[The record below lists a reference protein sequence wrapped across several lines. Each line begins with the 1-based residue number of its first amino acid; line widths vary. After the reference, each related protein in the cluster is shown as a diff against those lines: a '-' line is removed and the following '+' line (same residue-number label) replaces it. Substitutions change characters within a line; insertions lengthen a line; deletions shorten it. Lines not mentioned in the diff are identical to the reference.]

1 MIFKILGEILYI
13 KNIKNLCL
21 IYKLKKTQTWNGV
34 LKWNVKDIHKDK
46 KDVVDG
52 KKMLNVILADSKCV
66 LSVEL
71 WVIKGLLVEMLEM
84 QNY

>member
-1 MIFKILGEILYI
+1 MIFKILGETLYI
-13 KNIKNLCL
+13 KNIKNLCS

-52 KKMLNVILADSKCV
+52 KTMLGVILAESKCV
-66 LSVEL
+66 LNAEL
-71 WVIKGLLVEMLEM
+71 WAIKE
-84 QNY
+84 

>member
-1 MIFKILGEILYI
+1 
-13 KNIKNLCL
+13 
-21 IYKLKKTQTWNGV
+21 
-34 LKWNVKDIHKDK
+34 VKDIHKDK

-71 WVIKGLLVEMLEM
+71 
-84 QNY
+84 